1 MQPPKLKRL
10 YEVMEINGV
19 KVFVHWSV
27 LLISAVVLMGAISE
41 PATALAGLASYYG
54 VILLHECG
62 HMVAAQRKHCAVWS
76 IELYLIW
83 GITRFGEPY
92 SRYDHCIIA
101 WGGVVAQALVAVPL
115 LVWVEVFG

>member
-1 MQPPKLKRL
+1 MHPPKLNRL
-10 YEVMEINGV
+10 YEGMEINGV

-54 VILLHECG
+54 GIFLHECG

-76 IELYLIW
+76 IELYPLL
-83 GITRFGEPY
+83 GITRFSEPY
-92 SRYDHCIIA
+92 SRFAHSA
-101 WGGVVAQALVAVPL
+101 TTRGGVVAQVIVAP
-115 LVWVEVFG
+115 